1 MRVEI
6 SDLTLSHASGPLSLD
21 AVSFSLEEGSLCAL
35 QGMSGAG
42 KSTLLGLIGGHIAP
56 SSGRIFI
63 DGLVLNPATLA
74 RVRPQIGQV
83 YQDHRLVRQASVLAN
98 IAAGLAPTLPLWRA
112 LTHTFPAAVEAR
124 AATLLDA
131 LGLETTLLRRPASTL
146 SGGQAQRVGIA
157 RALIAKPRLVL
168 ADEPVASLDPQTARQ
183 TLSVLADYARD
194 HRATVICALH
204 QPELVAT
211 FATHTLNLDQGRLV
225 SSVSNAGIVAA

>member
-1 MRVEI
+1 MRVET
-6 SDLTLSHASGPLSLD
+6 SDLTLSRVSGVLSLN

-42 KSTLLGLIGGHIAP
+42 KTTLLGLLGGHITP
-56 SSGRIFI
+56 TGGRIFI
-63 DGLVLNPATLA
+63 DGHVLNPVTLA
-74 RVRPQIGQV
+74 RLRPQIGQV
-83 YQDHRLVRQASVLAN
+83 YQDHRLVRQASVLSN

-124 AATLLDA
+124 AARLLDA

-157 RALIAKPRLVL
+157 RALIAKPRLML
-168 ADEPVASLDPQTARQ
+168 ADEPVSSLDPQTAQQ
-183 TLSVLADYARD
+183 TLSVLADYARE
-194 HRATVICALH
+194 HHATVICALH

-211 FATHTLNLDQGRLV
+211 FATHTLNLDQGNLV
-225 SSVSNAGIVAA
+225 SSVSHAGIVAA